1 MERKRIRSERGR
13 AGMVVGGGRGLLS
26 QFPFHYVQTWK
37 NKRNEKG
44 DENCTISV
52 ISSAAISP
60 KVGSVAAGRWPTC

>member
-1 MERKRIRSERGR
+1 MEEPGQW
-13 AGMVVGGGRGLLS
+13 GGGRGLLS

-52 ISSAAISP
+52 ISLAAISP